1 MHNFALFKDR
11 VEEAKRQLER
21 VRDLNLLAEKLGC
34 SLTQLSIA
42 WTLKHE
48 PVQCLLIS
56 AKTTEQLTQSLQA
69 LQVKM
74 MKIFCNWFL
83 TFYSLQLLPRL
94 SVSVML
100 EIERIIENKPV
111 RPPMIS
117 TLQMRGL
124 ISHGE
129 RNIRI
134 TLNVSVVT
142 FPFLQ
147 STFVFGILDV
157 VSLKSGPKS

>member
-1 MHNFALFKDR
+1 MEK
-11 VEEAKRQLER
+11 

-48 PVQCLLIS
+48 PVQCVLIS

-69 LQVKM
+69 LQVRRRNR
-74 MKIFCNWFL
+74 CNQL
-83 TFYSLQLLPRL
+83 LDTSRLQLLPRL
-94 SVSVML
+94 SIAVML
-100 EIERIIENKPV
+100 EIERIIDNKPI

-117 TLQMRGL
+117 TLQKRGL

-129 RNIRI
+129 LNIRI
-134 TLNVSVVT
+134 SVNVSVVT
-142 FPFLQ
+142 ILSYNPHV
-147 STFVFGILDV
+147 FVYLMF
-157 VSLKSGPKS
+157 SLKSGPKSLNRRELTLL